1 MMDPTPI
8 DCDQF
13 VELVTDY
20 LEHALDDQ
28 TRARLEAHLDECD
41 GCLNYLQQMTT
52 TVALLGK
59 IQADGVDPQIRQR
72 LLNAIASWTGGE

>member
-20 LEHALDDQ
+20 LENALDDGL
-28 TRARLEAHLDECD
+28 RARLEAHLDECD

-59 IQADGVDPQIRQR
+59 VRADEVDPQIRQR
-72 LLNAIASWTGGE
+72 LLDAIASWSSQQ